1 MVNNFGVFDR
11 SIGVLKIIKMRVE
24 LIMEFRCRSNTTISC
39 KNGFINNNKFINL
52 LALLIYICAKRIL
65 IIYFSVLF

>member
-1 MVNNFGVFDR
+1 
-11 SIGVLKIIKMRVE
+11 MRVE
-24 LIMEFRCRSNTTISC
+24 LIVEFRCRSHTAVSC